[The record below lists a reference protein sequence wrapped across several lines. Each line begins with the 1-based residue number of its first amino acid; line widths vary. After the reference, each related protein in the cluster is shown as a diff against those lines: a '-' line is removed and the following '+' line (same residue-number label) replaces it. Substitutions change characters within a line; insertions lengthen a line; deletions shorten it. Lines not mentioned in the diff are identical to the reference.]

1 MENQQPHDTAPFDWV
16 TLTTR
21 LRPDLHVLL
30 EARKARTGQSL
41 NRLINEAV
49 EAAFIPPNGGTA
61 KIARVRRRLPARSE
75 PARAAAAYL
84 LGYLGRGT
92 EARRLWPWNGQF
104 KVKAGDTEHLIIAAA
119 LAADEF
125 DRKENTWGTSASP
138 SGASR

>member
-1 MENQQPHDTAPFDWV
+1 MENRQPHDTAPFDWV
-16 TLTTR
+16 PLTTR

-84 LGYLGRGT
+84 LGYLGRAS
-92 EARRLWPWNGQF
+92 EARRLWPWSGQF
-104 KVKAGDTEHLIIAAA
+104 KVQAGDPEHLIIAGA

-125 DRKENTWGTSASP
+125 DRKDGKWGTSASP
-138 SGASR
+138 SGV